1 MYDTNSHLS
10 EHYGDILSPNTT
22 GHEVI
27 VCHQVNCRGVMGAGL
42 AKQIRG
48 LFPML
53 YDYYRDMCM
62 RHHPEELLG
71 ETLYYAVNYR
81 GYDYTIANIFGQ
93 VSYGHGGC
101 YTDYE
106 ALRKAFRK
114 MRAMICT
121 YFGIRP
127 ATRIRIPYKMGCGLG
142 GGDWDTVLKI
152 IQEEL
157 IDHHIYVE
165 IWRLA

>member
-1 MYDTNSHLS
+1 MNHMTSYLS
-10 EHYGDILSPNTT
+10 EHKGDILSPNTT

-42 AKQIRG
+42 AKQIRD

-53 YDYYRDMCM
+53 YEYYQETCR
-62 RHHPEELLG
+62 RHTPEELLG

-93 VSYGHGGC
+93 VNYGRRGRF
-101 YTDYE
+101 TDYAAVRN
-106 ALRKAFRK
+106 ALRK
-114 MRAMICT
+114 MRPMT
-121 YFGIRP
+121 DTHLGIRP
-127 ATRIRIPYKMGCGLG
+127 STRIRIPYKMGCGLG
-142 GGDWDTVLKI
+142 GGNWDVILSI

-157 IDHHIYVE
+157 IDHGIFVE
-165 IWRLA
+165 IWRLP